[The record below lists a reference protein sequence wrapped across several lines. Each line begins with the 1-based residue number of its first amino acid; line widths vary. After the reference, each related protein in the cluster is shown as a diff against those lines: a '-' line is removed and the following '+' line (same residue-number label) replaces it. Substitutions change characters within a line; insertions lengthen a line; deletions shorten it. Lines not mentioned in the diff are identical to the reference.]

1 VPFPIH
7 LFFMKENFQID
18 KSGSFLLRQDPFI
31 IRRFEPGHD
40 GKWAGEAVSYGCYRR
55 GQAPGVKG
63 PSEAEIEQDLRI
75 VQNHWN
81 LIRLYGSDEDS
92 ERILKTIRKRRFPF
106 KVMLGVW
113 LENETGRPERKQE
126 NRKQALTGIK
136 LANEFPDII
145 SAVSVGNETQ
155 VSWSAHRMDQKDLIN
170 YIRLVRN
177 NTRVPVTTADDYSF
191 WITSESKIIADET
204 DFIVT
209 HLYSMW
215 NGITVENAIE
225 WMDRI
230 LFQEVM
236 PMHPEKLTVI
246 GEAGWATNLNARK
259 TGHGEQASLIKGT
272 ADLASQEH
280 YLIQLH
286 NWILKTRVTTFLFE
300 AFDEPWKGGGENSDP
315 DEVEK
320 HWGVFYENRKPK
332 ASFSNYLDQYEKR
345 KDKAGPDSPDTTR

>member
-1 VPFPIH
+1 
-7 LFFMKENFQID
+7 MNFNSQVD
-18 KSGSFLLRQDPFI
+18 KSGSSLSRQDPFI
-31 IRRFEPGHD
+31 IRRFEPGID
-40 GKWAGEAVSYGCYRR
+40 GRWAGEAVSYGCYRS

-63 PSEAEIEQDLRI
+63 PSEAEIEQDLRL

-92 ERILKTIRKRRFPF
+92 ERILKTIRKGGFPV

-113 LENETGRPERKQE
+113 LENETGRPERQE
-126 NRKQALTGIK
+126 ENSKQALKGIS
-136 LANEFPDII
+136 LANEFPEII
-145 SAVSVGNETQ
+145 TAVSVGNETQ
-155 VSWSAHRMDQKDLIN
+155 VSWSAHRMDQQDLIN
-170 YIRLVRN
+170 YIRLVRHN
-177 NTRVPVTTADDYSF
+177 IKVPVTTADDYSF
-191 WITSESKIIADET
+191 WITSESKKIADET

-215 NGITVENAIE
+215 NGINVENAIE

-230 LFQEVM
+230 FFQEVR
-236 PMHPEKLTVI
+236 PMHPDRLTVI

-272 ADLASQEH
+272 ANLAAQEH

-286 NWILKTRVTTFLFE
+286 KWILRTRVTTFLFE
-300 AFDEPWKGGGENSDP
+300 AFDEPWKGGGDNSDP

-332 ASFSNYLDQYEKR
+332 ISFINYLRQHEQ
-345 KDKAGPDSPDTTR
+345 S